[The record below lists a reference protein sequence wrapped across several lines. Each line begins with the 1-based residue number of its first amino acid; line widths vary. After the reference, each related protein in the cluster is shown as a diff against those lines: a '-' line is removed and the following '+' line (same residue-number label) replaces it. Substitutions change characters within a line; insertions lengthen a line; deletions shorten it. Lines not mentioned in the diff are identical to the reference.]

1 MTRKTGVIGY
11 PLKHSLSPIFQQ
23 AALDYYKLD
32 VSYELWE
39 TEAGQL
45 PLVIENIRSDN
56 YIGANV
62 TIPYKESVIPMLD
75 TLDTQSSMIEAV
87 NTIVKR
93 DGRLYGYNTDAQG
106 FIKALR
112 DDARFDP
119 EDQDILVL
127 GAGGAARAIS
137 FALVQQ
143 RVRSITLINRTIS
156 HAENIALMLG
166 QLIKT
171 SRMNTRVNILPW
183 RSSKLL
189 KTVDACKLIINCTS
203 FGTRYSALEGESPVD
218 SHLLHP
224 GMLVF
229 DLVYNP
235 GETPLLKM
243 AKEAGARTL
252 GGLPMLIYQGAA
264 AFTLWTGLDAPVDIM
279 TAAAISEIGY
289 KA

>member
-1 MTRKTGVIGY
+1 MTQKIGVIGY
-11 PLKHSLSPIFQQ
+11 SLKHSLSPVFQQ
-23 AALDYYKLD
+23 AALDYYKMN
-32 VSYELWE
+32 VRYELWE

-45 PLVIENIRSDN
+45 QSVIDNIRSGD

-75 TLDTQSSMIEAV
+75 LLDEQSSIIGAV

-93 DGRLYGYNTDAQG
+93 DGKLCGYNTDAQG
-106 FIKALR
+106 FIKALN
-112 DDARFDP
+112 DDAGFDP
-119 EDQDILVL
+119 EDKDVLVI

-143 RVRSITLINRTIS
+143 HVHAITLTNRTIS
-156 HAENIALMLG
+156 HAENIALALE
-166 QLIKT
+166 QLAKT
-171 SRMNTRVNILPW
+171 SRINTRVNILPLQ
-183 RSSKLL
+183 SSKLS
-189 KTVDACKLIINCTS
+189 KTIGVCQLIVNCTS
-203 FGTRYSALEGESPVD
+203 FGTRHSSLEGKSPVD
-218 SHLLHP
+218 SQLLRP
-224 GMLVF
+224 DILVF

-243 AKEAGARTL
+243 AKAAGARIL

-279 TAAAISEIGY
+279 ASAVRKEIGHS
-289 KA
+289 A